1 MKKGLPLTRQTL
13 IWVLS
18 LLVVLSMICSFL
30 FSVRSPR
37 APAAPTS
44 VPTQSLGR

>member
-18 LLVVLSMICSFL
+18 LLVVISMICSFL
-30 FSVRSPR
+30 FSLRPPR
-37 APAAPTS
+37 APVTPT
-44 VPTQSLGR
+44 PATTQSQNR

>member
-1 MKKGLPLTRQTL
+1 MHLPLSRRTL

-30 FSVRSPR
+30 FSLRPPR
-37 APAAPTS
+37 APVMPT
-44 VPTQSLGR
+44 PTVSLGR

>member
-18 LLVVLSMICSFL
+18 LLVVISMICSFL
-30 FSVRSPR
+30 FTLRPPR
-37 APAAPTS
+37 APAAPTAI
-44 VPTQSLGR
+44 PTQSLSR